1 MKAGRVVLVL
11 GGARSGKSAFAQR
24 LAGELGD
31 GRAIFVATAQA
42 LDEEMAERI
51 RRHRRDRPADWPTVE
66 APRQVAER
74 LAAVWRDE
82 RAVLID
88 CLSLLVSNVIL
99 SLGEGAG
106 LQGAEEAVE
115 RELDGLETLFRSRP
129 ASWVIVS
136 NEVGLGVVPPYP
148 AGRLFRDVLGRA
160 NQRMAARADEV
171 WLLVAGLPLR
181 LKPGATG
188 PSAG

>member
-1 MKAGRVVLVL
+1 MNAGRVVLVL

-24 LAGELGD
+24 LADELGD
-31 GRAIFVATAQA
+31 GRVIFVATAQA

-51 RRHRRDRPADWPTVE
+51 RRHRRDRPAHWRTVE
-66 APRQVAER
+66 APRQVADR
-74 LAAVWRDE
+74 LAAAWRDE
-82 RAVLID
+82 RAVLLD
-88 CLSLLVSNVIL
+88 CLSLLVSNVVL
-99 SLGEGAG
+99 SLGESAG
-106 LQGAEEAVE
+106 LQAVE
-115 RELDGLETLFRSRP
+115 EEVKRELDGLEALFRSRP

-181 LKPGATG
+181 LKPG
-188 PSAG
+188 